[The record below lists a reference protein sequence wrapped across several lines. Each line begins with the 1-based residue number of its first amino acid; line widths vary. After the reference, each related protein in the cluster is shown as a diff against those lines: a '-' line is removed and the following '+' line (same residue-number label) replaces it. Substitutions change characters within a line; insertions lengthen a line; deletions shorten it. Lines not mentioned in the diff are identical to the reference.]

1 MRKIFRVYG
10 ESFYDGTGRWHR
22 QKESFE
28 PSRTWNFTRADGEDH
43 RPCNVKIEIR
53 NSDITGTNDFTE
65 LCIEAETAYAA
76 YSELCGQLSDG
87 LFENTGTG
95 KITEIVD
102 GVEAIINPYN
112 EANNARA

>member
-10 ESFYDGTGRWHR
+10 ESFYDGTGRSHK
-22 QKESFE
+22 QEESFE
-28 PSRTWNFTRADGEDH
+28 PSRTWTFIRADGEDH
-43 RPCNVKIEIR
+43 RPYTVKIEIR

-65 LCIEAETAYAA
+65 LCIKAETAYVA

-87 LFENTGTG
+87 LFENAGIG

-102 GVEAIINPYN
+102 GVEVRINPYN
-112 EANNARA
+112 EANNARS